1 MVFKIN
7 QRISWYIKI
16 NDVLVKI
23 IKWNWLYLN
32 KTSPVISKGDINAP
46 VISNE
51 SIILKLSQQNSFS
64 THTVHFN
71 LLIEKMGKV
80 EFSEKRESKKTKT
93 KTNDNRLKAKRTRRT
108 LRTIRTTWEQ

>member
-32 KTSPVISKGDINAP
+32 KTSPVVSKGDINAP

-80 EFSEKRESKKTKT
+80 KFKKKENYRKQKQKRITIG
-93 KTNDNRLKAKRTRRT
+93 LKPKE
-108 LRTIRTTWEQ
+108 LGEL